1 LWEDIAMS
9 LAKDDIGKGLLKGL
23 VEALQNKGNIS
34 IEDIAGIFEQVASS
48 VKAEDARIDAFLRS
62 EIIKLANYIS
72 EAKAEILAIT
82 PTNPAKDDADEG
94 SSEFFNAAGAE
105 LNAVVEATENATNA
119 IMDATDAIIDSLKKA
134 KAPEA
139 LQKQIGNYASNIFD
153 ACSFQDITGQRINK
167 VIKTLNFVE
176 AKIAKIAR
184 LFGNDDE
191 KIVQIAGQNSDT
203 ILHDAR
209 PDAELMNGPQFSGKG
224 VSQSDIDA
232 LFD

>member
-1 LWEDIAMS
+1 MS

-82 PTNPAKDDADEG
+82 PSNPAKDDSDEC

-119 IMDATDAIIDSLKKA
+119 IMDATDAIIEALKKA
-134 KAPEA
+134 KAPEG
-139 LQKQIGNYASNIFD
+139 LQKQINNYASNIFD

-184 LFGNDDE
+184 LFGNDDD
-191 KIVQIAGQNSDT
+191 KIVQLASQNSDS
-203 ILHDAR
+203 ILHDER
-209 PDAELMNGPQFSGKG
+209 PDAELMRGPQLSGKG

>member
-1 LWEDIAMS
+1 MS
-9 LAKDDIGKGLLKGL
+9 LAKDDIGKGLLRGL
-23 VEALQNKGNIS
+23 VDALQNKGNIS
-34 IEDIAGIFEQVASS
+34 IEDISGIFEQVALS
-48 VKAEDARIDAFLRS
+48 VKAEDERIDTFLRQ
-62 EIIKLANYIS
+62 EIIRLANYIT

-82 PTNPAKDDADEG
+82 PNNPAKEDDCEDG

-105 LNAVVEATENATNA
+105 LNAVVEATETATNQ
-119 IMDATDAIIDSLKKA
+119 IMDSTDAIVECLKKA

-139 LQKQIGNYASNIFD
+139 LQKQINQHVSSIFD

-184 LFGNDDE
+184 LFGSDDD
-191 KIVQIAGQNSDT
+191 KIVQLAKQNSDA
-203 ILHDAR
+203 ILHDGRA
-209 PDAELMNGPQFSGKG
+209 DANLMSGPQLQGKG